1 MGIAF
6 FDFDETVI
14 TGKSMF
20 IFLKE
25 YLECGE
31 FSCGLSFTSIMNK
44 IQKNSNEGK
53 PREDINRYYYSLFKG
68 ESQNKVRA
76 TARKVFS
83 DGCYDFNTIIV
94 KKILFH
100 QMRNDDVVFVSGSMT
115 DIIYPVMQSFGIRNA
130 LCSEPIIK
138 NGYYTGALSR
148 VSIGNQKAKHARSYA
163 QTHHQ
168 PLSACYAYGDH
179 ISDLDLLRLVG
190 HPYAVNPS
198 PELMTECQRQ
208 GWPILYESKK
218 Y

>member
-20 IFLKE
+20 IFLEK
-25 YLECGE
+25 YLEQE
-31 FSCGLSFTSIMNK
+31 TFQCGLSFSIIMNK
-44 IQKNSNEGK
+44 IKKQSNEGK

-68 ESQNKVRA
+68 ESQHKVRA

-83 DGCYDFNTIIV
+83 DGCYNFNSVIV
-94 KKILFH
+94 KRILFH
-100 QMRNDDVVFVSGSMT
+100 QKRNDDVVFVSGAMT
-115 DIIYPVMQSFGIRNA
+115 DIIYPVMETLGVKNA
-130 LCSEPIIK
+130 LCSEPITK

-148 VSIGNQKAKHARSYA
+148 VSIGNQKAKHARDYA
-163 QTHHQ
+163 QAHHQ

-179 ISDLDLLRLVG
+179 ISDLDLLSLVG
-190 HPYAVNPS
+190 HPCAVNPS
-198 PELMTECQRQ
+198 SELMAECRRQ
-208 GWPILYESKK
+208 GWFVLFEPK